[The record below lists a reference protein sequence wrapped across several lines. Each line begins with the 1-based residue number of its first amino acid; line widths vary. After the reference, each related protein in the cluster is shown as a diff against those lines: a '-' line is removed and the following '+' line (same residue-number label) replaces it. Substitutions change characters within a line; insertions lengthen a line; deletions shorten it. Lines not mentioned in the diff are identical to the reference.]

1 MTKNGDAAGRRDGAA
16 VPPTGNEKTREI
28 QMSYLFL
35 RRTVAFGLILG
46 FGFPLGA
53 MAADLAL
60 KRVAL
65 SSGGVAYYEHEAVV
79 EGDAVL
85 NLDVRLDQVD
95 DVLKSIVVYDD
106 KGGVGSIRLPGRE
119 PLTQIFRDLP
129 FSEEDLASPA
139 QLLARLQGA
148 EIEVSGQNKVRGR
161 ILSVVAET
169 TRGEDK
175 TQTVHHRV
183 SLMTPTG
190 VQQFVL
196 ETAGAVRF
204 VDDKLGHDVDGALQA
219 TALHRVA
226 DRRTLSIETR
236 GKAKRTVR
244 VGYVVAAPIW
254 KTSYRLTVT
263 DGSGKGTLQ
272 GWAVLENQ
280 SGHDWNGVE
289 LTLVSGNPVTFRQ
302 ALYESYYVERPEV
315 PVDVAGHVL
324 PSVDS
329 GAMAAKSVA
338 AAAEN
343 RAMKSAPPG
352 TAMLREYAERMPIP
366 EAPVMAYAPP
376 APAPARAAE
385 KTETT
390 EAATQVLFRLARP
403 VTVTAGNSLV
413 VPIVDRDI
421 PAARLGLF
429 ERRTNGLHPL
439 VAIRLTN
446 DGESS
451 LPAGVFTVYE
461 RSGPTAEVAFVGDAR
476 IGVLPKGEERF
487 ASFALDP
494 RIRIDAERTGATVF
508 RRASVSKGVL
518 TYVSA
523 ARETTIYRIAEPIEA
538 QLPVV
543 IQHPRREGW
552 TLVEP
557 DPKAAQETSAAYRIT
572 ATPGADGKAAVTVV
586 LEHINQETI
595 AITGITSDR
604 LLAFSQEGA
613 LPAAMKKAFQE
624 VARLKATL
632 ETLERSAAAI
642 DKERET
648 IVEDQERV
656 RENLGAAPKGSDLQS
671 RYQKKLASQEDRL
684 EAIDKTV
691 AENAAKIAK
700 ARDDLATFIAGMDFQ
715 P

>member
-1 MTKNGDAAGRRDGAA
+1 
-16 VPPTGNEKTREI
+16 
-28 QMSYLFL
+28 MSYLFL

-175 TQTVHHRV
+175 TESVRHRV

-196 ETAGAVRF
+196 ETAAAVRF
-204 VDDKLGHDVDGALQA
+204 VDDKLGRDVDGALQA
-219 TALHRVA
+219 TARHRVA
-226 DRRTLSIETR
+226 DRRTLNIETR

-280 SGHDWNGVE
+280 SGHDWNAVE

-324 PSVDS
+324 PGVDS
-329 GAMAAKSVA
+329 GAMAAKSA
-338 AAAEN
+338 ADAPEN
-343 RAMKSAPPG
+343 RAMKSAPPS
-352 TAMLREYAERMPIP
+352 MMRREYAERMPIP
-366 EAPVMAYAPP
+366 EAPVMAYAP
-376 APAPARAAE
+376 PAPARAAE

-446 DGESS
+446 DGETS

-508 RRASVSKGVL
+508 RQASVSKGVL
-518 TYVSA
+518 TFVSA
-523 ARETTIYRIAEPIEA
+523 ARETTIYRIVEPTEA

-557 DPKAAQETSAAYRIT
+557 DPKAAQETAAAYRIT

-642 DKERET
+642 DKEREA

-656 RENLGAAPKGSDLQS
+656 RENLGAAPKGSDLQN

-691 AENAAKIAK
+691 AESAAKIAK
-700 ARDDLATFIAGMDFQ
+700 AHDDLATFIAGMDFQ